1 MGQIEKLDLWSWSCL
16 FAFMMAIVRLPHALN
31 MEIYS
36 MYGIDTSAIGGDEDP
51 FLKDG
56 VYSANGDETVPI
68 LSVGFICTRGWEKTR
83 FNPSGIRTFIREYE
97 DAASANLLEGRG
109 TKSGAHVDILRNFA
123 LIEDIIRVAA
133 GASGEDLGGHRVH
146 SDFQRVS
153 KY

>member
-1 MGQIEKLDLWSWSCL
+1 MS
-16 FAFMMAIVRLPHALN
+16 LPHAPN

-36 MYGIDTSAIGGDEDP
+36 MYGIDTSAIGGDEDS

-56 VYSANGDETVPI
+56 VYNANWDETVPV
-68 LSVGFICTRGWEKTR
+68 LSA
-83 FNPSGIRTFIREYE
+83 
-97 DAASANLLEGRG
+97 DAAPANLLEGRG
-109 TKSGAHVDILRNFA
+109 TQSGAHVDILENFA

-133 GASGEDLGGHRVH
+133 GASGEDLGRHRVH